1 MKRIIEK
8 RNMKQIENLKVQ
20 GPESKMKK
28 LKLLRETSKLQNPRL
43 TLKIEQS
50 KREAKF
56 M

>member
-28 LKLLRETSKLQNPRL
+28 IKTSRVDI
-43 TLKIEQS
+43 KI
-50 KREAKF
+50 AKSQIDT
-56 M
+56 